1 MIQGV
6 EVGVGEFAE
15 ALLARVRA
23 ARADLVAAVAA
34 EDAYAVAVAQDELDD
49 MMRLARW
56 HGLDVEAA
64 GTDEE

>member
-23 ARADLVAAVAA
+23 ARAGLAAAVAA
-34 EDAYAVAVAQDELDD
+34 EDAYAVAVAQDDLDD
-49 MMRLARW
+49 LMRLAQW
-56 HGLDVEAA
+56 HGLDVEAT